1 MSAGLSILIKHLKT
15 QLNISEAL
23 GGEFVYISREEAKEL
38 LKLAETRAKR
48 KKKRGDPDDE

>member
-1 MSAGLSILIKHLKT
+1 MSAGLSNLIKHLKT

-38 LKLAETRAKR
+38 LKIAEARAKR
-48 KKKRGDPDDE
+48 KKKRGDHDDE